1 MRDSVHIVDVEE
13 GALRSPEDTR
23 VVLYGSALGGGI
35 NNTEHL
41 IEVVLKELA
50 PIRWVSCPFGLCEVV
65 PP

>member
-1 MRDSVHIVDVEE
+1 MRDSIYIVDVEE
-13 GALRSPEDTR
+13 GAFRSPEDTR
-23 VVLYGSALGGGI
+23 VILYGSALGGGI

-50 PIRWVSCPFGLCEVV
+50 PIRCVSLPLELCEVV